1 MTNTPKTIYRRHP
14 EHAGTKP
21 VMRSGSPMLT
31 MDVQRLRNASPL
43 QTVRPVRRRALSK
56 RTVILSFLL
65 CVLVVI
71 AALAIA
77 TSEGRAAHAQ
87 TIGEPWCEIGS
98 PALPQSNI
106 RCIEPRV
113 FIPLVIK

>member
-1 MTNTPKTIYRRHP
+1 
-14 EHAGTKP
+14 
-21 VMRSGSPMLT
+21 MLT

-56 RTVILSFLL
+56 RAVILSFLL

-71 AALAIA
+71 VALAIA

-87 TIGEPWCEIGS
+87 SAVISAPCLKCVY
-98 PALPQSNI
+98 LPMVQ
-106 RCIEPRV
+106 R
-113 FIPLVIK
+113 

>member
-1 MTNTPKTIYRRHP
+1 MTNTPETIYRRP

-21 VMRSGSPMLT
+21 VIRAGSLMRTL
-31 MDVQRLRNASPL
+31 DVQRLRNASPL

-56 RTVILSFLL
+56 RTALL
-65 CVLVVI
+65 LVLLVVI

-77 TSEGRAAHAQ
+77 TSKGRAHAQ

-98 PALPQSNI
+98 APALPATT
-106 RCIEPRV
+106 CLTARV
-113 FIPLVIK
+113 YLPEVSR

>member
-1 MTNTPKTIYRRHP
+1 
-14 EHAGTKP
+14 
-21 VMRSGSPMLT
+21 MLT

-56 RTVILSFLL
+56 RAVILSFLL

-77 TSEGRAAHAQ
+77 TSEGRATHAQ
-87 TIGEPWCEIGS
+87 TTIEPWCEIGS
-98 PALPQSNI
+98 APALPATT
-106 RCIEPRV
+106 CLTARV
-113 FIPLVIK
+113 YLPEVSR